1 MNLKQQLLAI
11 TDAYCAA
18 TGRSASRVS
27 TLIFNDGKRIAAI
40 KDGGDL
46 ATGRFEHGMSW
57 FSGNWPKD
65 ADWPEGIARP
75 EPLPPEADQAGA
87 AE

>member
-1 MNLKQQLLAI
+1 MNLREQLLAI

-27 TLIFNDGKRIAAI
+27 TIIFNDGKRIAAI
-40 KDGGDL
+40 REGGDL
-46 ATGRFEHGMSW
+46 ATGRLEHAMAW
-57 FSGNWPKD
+57 YAANWP
-65 ADWPEGIARP
+65 AGTDWPEGIVRP
-75 EPLPPEADQAGA
+75 EPLPVEADQAGA